1 MPRVVMY
8 ATRFCPYCYAARR
21 LLEDLGI
28 AYEEIDLGAD
38 PERRAEMTER
48 AGGRSTV
55 PQLFIDGESVGG
67 YDELQTLAHA
77 GGLARLR

>member
-21 LLEDLGI
+21 LLEGLEI
-28 AYEEIDLGAD
+28 AYEEIDVGAH
-38 PERRAEMTER
+38 PKRRAEMLER

-55 PQLFIDGESVGG
+55 PQIFIDGESVGG
-67 YDELQTLAHA
+67 YDELRALVDE
-77 GGLARLR
+77 GGLRHLL